1 MGTFGDFGDLELVP
15 TWGLARF
22 CGPCPVDGVRG
33 EEVLRVGTWT
43 PSVIPPGEEILTWN
57 WSTMLRTDRF
67 PRCQTPNRDETFS
80 PLLP

>member
-1 MGTFGDFGDLELVP
+1 MGTFGDFRDLEVVA
-15 TWGLARF
+15 TWGLACF

-43 PSVIPPGEEILTWN
+43 PSAIPPGEEILTSIR
-57 WSTMLRTDRF
+57 STISRTDRS
-67 PRCQTPNRDETFS
+67 PRCQAPNRDKKIL